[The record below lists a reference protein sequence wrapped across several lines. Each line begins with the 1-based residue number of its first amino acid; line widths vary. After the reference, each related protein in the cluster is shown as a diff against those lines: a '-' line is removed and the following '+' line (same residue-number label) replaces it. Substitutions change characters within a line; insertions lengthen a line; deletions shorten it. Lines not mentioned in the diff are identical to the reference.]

1 MPRILKILIV
11 LSVLGALTMTT
22 YGYVYINSVPGSL
35 SEDVIVEIKRG
46 SSVYSAAN
54 SLREKRVINSV
65 RLFRIYAGLDGFQS
79 KIKAGEYLMKP
90 AMTAKEIAV
99 AEHACHIEVGMTKME
114 ILTFIENHNIDLV
127 VLGRHSR
134 HGIERLLG
142 STANAVLNVAPCDVL
157 AVQVS
162 AQ

>member
-1 MPRILKILIV
+1 MHVVENIPIYFGNEMVLPETREIEAQLAERAKRKLDALAKKIV
-11 LSVLGALTMTT
+11 
-22 YGYVYINSVPGSL
+22 
-35 SEDVIVEIKRG
+35 
-46 SSVYSAAN
+46 
-54 SLREKRVINSV
+54 
-65 RLFRIYAGLDGFQS
+65 
-79 KIKAGEYLMKP
+79 
-90 AMTAKEIAV
+90 V

-114 ILTFIENHNIDLV
+114 VLGFIENHDIDLV

-162 AQ
+162 D